1 MYTVYHQF
9 EADVLC
15 VLVLIQPAHMF
26 QKQNTRNVYLRT
38 DDKRCTRILV
48 GRVRQS
54 RKGRT
59 RENCNHEQKQYLRAL
74 TQGTTLPVEAHAQ
87 EWNSHKKSAQTRLM
101 ERTERGHI
109 FCPLSLSSLHPS
121 DPSTVALLL
130 FVAPLPVFLPP
141 SLATLQKLNSFA
153 NCVVAV
159 GRRSHQSYS

>member
-1 MYTVYHQF
+1 MCFGFDPTS
-9 EADVLC
+9 AM
-15 VLVLIQPAHMF
+15 IQ
-26 QKQNTRNVYLRT
+26 KLNTQNVYLRT

-54 RKGRT
+54 TKGRM

-109 FCPLSLSSLHPS
+109 FCPLSLSSLSHPLIHP
-121 DPSTVALLL
+121 PSRRR
-130 FVAPLPVFLPP
+130 VAPFCRSPPCLPSFLPRH
-141 SLATLQKLNSFA
+141 LTKAQ
-153 NCVVAV
+153 
-159 GRRSHQSYS
+159 